1 MSKKIIDALKAQ
13 TEESEYSYLRAAKE
27 KSKQDWNSSDN
38 ITYNYLKTEEPKL
51 IVNGQEITKKSIE
64 ELCSKHENLIPKDT
78 ETFAEKLIA
87 YWSGCKDKNKKEDQQ
102 DKNEKEDQQDKNK
115 KGNYRLFLKAV
126 FTEMFWRAGA
136 KIPNNSIMEE
146 LITYYNRSGYM
157 KFFSF
162 QDQASLGTC
171 SLKVQNFFFRERI
184 YMSCDD
190 PNCLKFNFSTNKVIH
205 DDHKGFICNLQN
217 SVEFKLKCK
226 NGNVTYEEGKVSLT
240 IPKELRNYKVGG
252 KNLFD
257 IIVEY
262 FQRACEKLGFK
273 FETKIEHSLGK
284 PLKVIDEPGISTAK
298 GLNLEK

>member
-1 MSKKIIDALKAQ
+1 MSKEIVGALKAQ

-27 KSKQDWNSSDN
+27 KSKQDWNSSYN

-51 IVNGQEITKKSIE
+51 IVNGQEITKEFIE
-64 ELCSKHENLIPKDT
+64 ELCSKHENLIPKD
-78 ETFAEKLIA
+78 
-87 YWSGCKDKNKKEDQQ
+87 KNGKR
-102 DKNEKEDQQDKNK
+102 
-115 KGNYRLFLKAV
+115 NYRLFLKAV
-126 FTEMFWRAGA
+126 FAEIFWNACER
-136 KIPNNSIMEE
+136 IPNSSIIEE

-157 KFFSF
+157 EFFSF
-162 QDQASLGTC
+162 QDQAPLGTC

-205 DDHKGFICNLQN
+205 DDHKGFICDLHN

-226 NGNVTYEEGKVSLT
+226 DGNVTYEEGKVSLT
-240 IPKELRNYKVGG
+240 IPGKLKNYKVDD

-284 PLKVIDEPGISTAK
+284 PLKVIDEPGVVEGFSPRV
-298 GLNLEK
+298 NNPR